1 MGTRHFFRKA
11 SAVSAQ
17 EALELW
23 LEARAVILD
32 VRATNLL
39 TQRGFESASTSRGLI
54 GWRAAGGPLEGV
66 TR

>member
-1 MGTRHFFRKA
+1 MGTCHFFRKA
-11 SAVSAQ
+11 SAVSSQ

-23 LEARAVILD
+23 LEASAVIPD

-39 TQRGFESASTSRGLI
+39 TQRGIESASTSRGLI
-54 GWRAAGGPLEGV
+54 GWRAAGGLLEGV

>member
-23 LEARAVILD
+23 LEARAVIFD

-39 TQRGFESASTSRGLI
+39 TQRGFESASRSRALI

>member
-1 MGTRHFFRKA
+1 MGTRHFSRKA
-11 SAVSAQ
+11 SAVSSQ

-23 LEARAVILD
+23 LEASAVIPD

-39 TQRGFESASTSRGLI
+39 TQRGIESASTSRGLI
-54 GWRAAGGPLEGV
+54 GWRAAGGTLEGV